1 LQVPGWFQTYFEHI
15 LSGRGYEF
23 WSGIGSDIGELTL
36 LTAFIIW
43 IRQRNCHVNRC
54 WRLAWHT
61 HPEHGHPVCRHH
73 HPDYGH
79 IQGGHSA
86 RAAAGTAEQA
96 AGTAAKPD

>member
-1 LQVPGWFQTYFEHI
+1 VPGWFQTYFEHI

-36 LTAFIIW
+36 VTAFIIW
-43 IRQRNCHVNRC
+43 LRQRNCHVNRC
-54 WRLAWHT
+54 WRLAWHA

-79 IQGGHSA
+79 IPGGHPA
-86 RAAAGTAEQA
+86 RRTAGTADQA
-96 AGTAAKPD
+96 AGNAATPD